1 MTPNNEALNQPK
13 YPLTGGIKPTT
24 PGYPVEMNPE
34 ILRLQQELADTN
46 RILAERIEENHT
58 LKLILDERQRQ
69 LDTYHEII
77 LALAKKN

>member
-13 YPLTGGIKPTT
+13 YPLTGGIKPST

-34 ILRLQQELADTN
+34 IIRLQQELVEA
-46 RILAERIEENHT
+46 NHIITEKITEINT
-58 LKLILDERQRQ
+58 LKLIIDERQRQ
-69 LDTYHEII
+69 LDAYHEII